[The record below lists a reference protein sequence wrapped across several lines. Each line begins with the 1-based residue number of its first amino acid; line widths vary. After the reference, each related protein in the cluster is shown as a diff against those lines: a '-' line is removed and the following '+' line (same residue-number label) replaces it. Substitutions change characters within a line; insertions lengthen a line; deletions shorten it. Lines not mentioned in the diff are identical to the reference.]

1 MDFLSSINT
10 KNVKAIQLSGTT
22 HCVGDSIL
30 GSSSLLNICGLNST
44 TTDGN
49 GGTILIAAGGGGATK
64 GCGGDIYQMHYQ

>member
-1 MDFLSSINT
+1 
-10 KNVKAIQLSGTT
+10 
-22 HCVGDSIL
+22 VGDSIL